1 MTLGEKEKIKNMK
14 SVSKAVRVRLHEMP
28 VSAVGIHINMHM
40 HYIHAGLG
48 CKILLIEDHS

>member
-28 VSAVGIHINMHM
+28 VSAVDIHINMHM

>member
-1 MTLGEKEKIKNMK
+1 MK
-14 SVSKAVRVRLHEMP
+14 SVSKAVRVPLHETL
-28 VSAVGIHINMHM
+28 VSAADIHINMHK